1 VGKPKAPKA
10 PDYAAAAAA
19 QGEANLNSAL
29 ATNYLNQPN
38 QVGPDGSLTFSYD
51 YANGNTL
58 PDGTV
63 IPRTTATTT
72 LSPEQQRLYNQNNAI
87 SAALNDLA
95 QRGIGYVDQASQ
107 SPIDAST
114 LPGLREA
121 PQVQNMDGNLT
132 GGMPING
139 SIADAGP
146 MAGKV
151 NNANL
156 QNRYDFSGA
165 SRAPT
170 FDDFVTDR
178 DRVTEALMSR
188 MRPELDRQRK
198 SRETVLAN
206 QGLNMGSEAYNRE
219 QEILGQNDND
229 AFMQSIL
236 AGTQEQQRQ
245 FQNAMNLRNQGVS
258 EAMAQGDLFNTAQ
271 NTKFGQDMAIAGL
284 TNDQQAQRF
293 GQNAATAAF
302 GNEAAAQDFA
312 QKLQQL
318 QAANQAR
325 ESTFNQGLASSQFQ
339 NQARAQALQ
348 EADYLKNQPLNMLNA
363 LRSGNQTSMPQFGN
377 VSTGAQ
383 VQAAPVYAAA
393 NDQYQAAMDA
403 YEQKMANF
411 SALTGGLAQ
420 LGGAAITKFSDR
432 RLKTNIRKLWTKT
445 NGLGVYAFNYLWS
458 AVQEIGYMAD
468 EVVKLFPEAVV
479 PHPSGYV
486 MVDYGKVG

>member
-1 VGKPKAPKA
+1 MGKPKAPKA
-10 PDYAAAAAA
+10 PDYTAAAQA
-19 QGEANLNSAL
+19 QGEANLNSTL

-38 QVGPDGSLTFSYD
+38 QVGPDGSLTFTYD
-51 YANGNTL
+51 TANGHRL
-58 PDGTV
+58 PDGTI

-72 LSPEQQRLYNQNNAI
+72 LSPEQQKLYDQNNAI
-87 SAALNDLA
+87 SVALNDLA

-107 SPIDAST
+107 NPIDQST
-114 LPGLREA
+114 LPSRGTA
-121 PQVQNMDGNLT
+121 PQVQTMNGGLA

-139 SIADAGP
+139 QIANAGA

-151 NNANL
+151 GNANL
-156 QNRYDFSGA
+156 QNQYNLSSA

-170 FDDFVTDR
+170 FDDFATDR

-188 MRPELDRQRK
+188 MRPELERQRK

-245 FQNAMNLRNQGVS
+245 FGNAMNLRNQGVS

-284 TNDQQAQRF
+284 TNAQQQQQF
-293 GQNAATAAF
+293 GQNAASAAF
-302 GNEAAAQDFA
+302 WNEAASQDFM
-312 QKLQQL
+312 QRLQQL
-318 QAANQAR
+318 NTENQAK
-325 ESTFNQGLASSQFQ
+325 ESMFNQGLAASQFQ

-363 LRSGNQTSMPQFGN
+363 LRSGNQTNMPQFGN

-383 VQAAPVYAAA
+383 VQAAPIYAAT
-393 NDQYQAAMDA
+393 NDQYNAAMDRYQA
-403 YEQKMANF
+403 QMANYG
-411 SALTGGLAQ
+411 ALLGGLGS
-420 LGGAAITKFSDR
+420 LGGAAITKF
-432 RLKTNIRKLWTKT
+432 
-445 NGLGVYAFNYLWS
+445 
-458 AVQEIGYMAD
+458 
-468 EVVKLFPEAVV
+468 
-479 PHPSGYV
+479 
-486 MVDYGKVG
+486 YGKVR

>member
-1 VGKPKAPKA
+1 MGKPKAPKA
-10 PDYAAAAAA
+10 PDYAAAATA
-19 QGEANLNSAL
+19 QGQANLGSAL

-107 SPIDAST
+107 TPIDQSS
-114 LPGLREA
+114 LPSLSSA
-121 PQVQNMDGNLT
+121 PQVQNMDGNLAN
-132 GGMPING
+132 GMPLN
-139 SIADAGP
+139 SRIADAGP
-146 MAGKV
+146 LAGRV
-151 NNANL
+151 NNADL
-156 QNRYDFSGA
+156 QSRYDFSGA

-170 FDDFVTDR
+170 FDDFATDR

-188 MRPELDRQRK
+188 MRPELERQRK

-219 QEILGQNDND
+219 QQILGQNDND

-245 FQNAMNLRNQGVS
+245 FGNAMNLRNQGVA

-271 NTKFGQDMAIAGL
+271 NTRFGQDMSIANL
-284 TNDQQAQRF
+284 INSQQQQQF
-293 GQNAATAAF
+293 GQNAANAAF
-302 GNEAAAQDFA
+302 GNDAAAQDF
-312 QKLQQL
+312 QQRLQQL

-325 ESTFNQGLASSQFQ
+325 ESTFNQGLASGQFNNAARSQ
-339 NQARAQALQ
+339 AIQ
-348 EADYLKNQPLNMLNA
+348 EADYFKNQPLNMLNA
-363 LRSGNQTSMPQFGN
+363 LRSGNQTNMPQFGN

-383 VQAAPVYAAA
+383 VQAAPIYAAT
-393 NDQYQAAMDA
+393 NDQYQAAMDQYQA
-403 YEQKMANF
+403 QLANR
-411 SALTGGLAQ
+411 SALMGGLAS

-432 RLKTNIRKLWTKT
+432 RLKTGIKKLFTKA
-445 NGLGVYAFNYLWS
+445 NGLAVYAYNYLWS
-458 AVQEIGYMAD
+458 PQTEIGYMAD
-468 EVVKLFPEAVV
+468 EVAKLFPEAIVR
-479 PHPSGYV
+479 HPSGFV